1 MSEAPVA
8 KVANNFLKS
17 FGSRYWKYDIAR
29 TKKNVVYMRNL
40 GIIKANSL
48 KCRYI
53 FHLDSDVHLKP
64 NSISNLVKILQEDDG
79 IFSAC
84 QEFLVPLKDEGFIFG
99 TKRKYA
105 NFSTLDKRELVD
117 VENVAMGA
125 TLFRLALLNKVGL
138 LDERVPMIEDLN
150 IHKKARNLGYRVVFD
165 KRDPLFHDHKH
176 TTWEDVKKAYF
187 SGKEEL
193 YNMKVSGTWRSELRS
208 STYWLL
214 LILSFPFILVTPLPF
229 LSLLI
234 IGFARYFLIA
244 RGLGRVLLFPAMFLS
259 KVPRTLGLLRASLS
273 KE

>member
-1 MSEAPVA
+1 MKKERVEQTYGLSNPEILVCLPFHGKRAELLNTVLLKLLEQDYPKQKTYLFLVDNMSEAPVA

-64 NSISNLVKILQEDDG
+64 NSISNLVKILQADDG

-150 IHKKARNLGYRVVFD
+150 IHKKARNLGYRE
-165 KRDPLFHDHKH
+165 DH
-176 TTWEDVKKAYF
+176 
-187 SGKEEL
+187 
-193 YNMKVSGTWRSELRS
+193 RSIRLCQS
-208 STYWLL
+208 
-214 LILSFPFILVTPLPF
+214 
-229 LSLLI
+229 
-234 IGFARYFLIA
+234 
-244 RGLGRVLLFPAMFLS
+244 
-259 KVPRTLGLLRASLS
+259 PR
-273 KE
+273 